1 MAITLKYNNIPSTSA
16 TSFVTFTDIPNLVEI
31 DNSADGFSLASLNIT
46 ISGTWAS
53 ASHVDPWFITIN
65 GETITGVDDFSDA
78 INKNFFISTG
88 NTSTAASMAKA
99 IRNCPSLA
107 ASFTVRSYAN
117 KVELLARNKGA
128 FVWSTTTNATA
139 YTSFNATNGTVA
151 DELIGGTVEVS
162 VLDDSSNFITSLEKS
177 YYESGMMFD
186 VTPVLTTMAERG
198 KTVPY
203 KLKVSATKNDGTY
216 TVLGSI
222 TGNSIS
228 QGYMVNQGFRYI
240 PLNTLPYNW
249 MIAQNV
255 SRGSSKGD
263 RNNTLL
269 YVYGDTIPVSW
280 YHKTLTSLSVDV
292 MYLNSAHV
300 TEHTVSEILSDSS
313 NGWLHNAT
321 VQLNST
327 YMRDAYYIA
336 LKFYSG
342 DVVYGDTI
350 YGYLVYN
357 VIKPLKATEY
367 YQRIYWRNSYG
378 GISFFDF
385 TGQKSETKDL
395 EVTTYQKNIYDFYT
409 QDRNEKD
416 MPYENEV
423 KYAVTLKSHII
434 EQDGVYV
441 FNDLIQ
447 SPEVWTVI
455 NGEEYGI
462 ILDSV
467 SVEEDNRNNLFTATI
482 KYKYSQQPSL

>member
-1 MAITLKYNNIPSTSA
+1 MAISLKYNNIPSESA
-16 TSFVTFTDIPNLVEI
+16 TSFVTLTDIPNLVEI
-31 DNSADGFSLASLNIT
+31 DNSADGFSLASLEIT
-46 ISGTWAS
+46 ISGSWSTAS
-53 ASHVDPWFITIN
+53 NTDPWFVTIN
-65 GETITGVDDFSDA
+65 GETITGVDDYRNA
-78 INKNFFISTG
+78 INKNFFISTA

-107 ASFTVRSYAN
+107 ASFTVISYEN

-128 FVWSTTTNATA
+128 FTWSTTTNATA
-139 YTSFNATNGTVA
+139 YTSFSASNGTVA
-151 DELIGGTVEVS
+151 DELIGGTVQVS
-162 VLDDSSNFITSLEKS
+162 VLDNSSNFITSLEKS

-203 KLKVSATKNDGTY
+203 KLEVSATKNDGTY
-216 TVLGSI
+216 MSLGSI

-240 PLNTLPYNW
+240 PLGTLPNNW

-292 MYLNSAHV
+292 MYLSSAHAI
-300 TEHTVSEILSDSS
+300 EHTETKTLTDAS
-313 NGWLHNAT
+313 NGWLHNAEI
-321 VQLNST
+321 LFNST
-327 YMRDAYYIA
+327 YKRDAYYIG
-336 LKFYSG
+336 LKFYN
-342 DVVYGDTI
+342 GDTI

-385 TGQKSETKDL
+385 TGQKSESRDL
-395 EVTTYQKNIYDFYT
+395 EVTTYTKNIYDFYT

-441 FNDLIQ
+441 FNDMIQ
-447 SPEVWTVI
+447 SPEVWTEI

-467 SVEEDNRNNLFTATI
+467 SVDEDNRNNLFTATI